1 MSKCI
6 ILNLGSGNFED
17 GFPSLTVELREIH
30 KSWPILRL
38 KGSLPPVPEIPELY
52 IKWKSLYDALAKKF
66 RQRGNIPKV
75 NKGGTKQIS
84 DIDFPHLCEQLKQ
97 SLNDWLNSPSFSKIE
112 KKLCANL
119 SPDEDVWIVV
129 ETDNQQVQKLP
140 WHLWDFFTEYRHAEI
155 AFSTKDSQQTK
166 LPDSSINKVRI
177 LSILGNSQGINI
189 DADRK
194 KLSKIRDTK
203 IEFLAEPKREEISEQ
218 LWTEGWDIL
227 FFAGHSETIANEK
240 GKIYINRTDSLTI
253 EQLKYSLRKAISNGL
268 QLAIF
273 NSCDGLGLAWELADL
288 QIPQIIV
295 MREPIPDLVAQEFL
309 TYFLEG
315 YTQGKSLY
323 LAVREAREKL
333 QDLEDKCHC
342 ASWLPIIY
350 QNLAQIPLSWQQLRD
365 KKITPES
372 FLLPEPSLLI
382 PSLIING
389 VIALLMIIIRFYGG
403 LQFLELPAFDHL
415 MRMRHLVV
423 NEGVDTKI
431 LLVTITEEDLIY
443 QNENK
448 IRLDKNESISDQALD
463 ILLAKLNQYQPR
475 VIGLDIYREN
485 PINPQYINLIKNFQ
499 KDNFVGVC
507 LIAKQETDGIGK
519 PPSISNVQDNLGFT
533 NFLVDDHN
541 KLPKYVRRQ
550 LFGQPRN
557 KKCETYLAL
566 SFQLA
571 YHYLAKEPKLLNSG
585 NNPDNL
591 ELDEFIVKKLG
602 RRVEINAGGYKLPIQ
617 EIGGGQILLNYRITK
632 KIAEEV
638 HLREILSGLS
648 DNQLSDLVKDKI
660 VLIGTTAPESF
671 QDQLLTPID
680 EKMPGVKIHAHQ
692 VSQILS
698 TVLDNRHTLWWWPEE
713 IEIIWIT
720 TWIFAGGSG
729 FYYWRSLRYHLLN
742 NIVVIIVLYGSCYI
756 ILLQGGWIPFVP
768 SLIGLLLS
776 GVTIPLYVLVIKNN
790 LQTQFLQRIQ
800 NHENTR

>member
-1 MSKCI
+1 MSKYI
-6 ILNLGSGNFED
+6 ILNLGSGNFDD
-17 GFPSLTVELREIH
+17 GFPSLMVELREIH
-30 KSWPILRL
+30 KSWSILRL
-38 KGSLPPVPEIPELY
+38 KGSLPPAPEIPELY

-66 RQRGNIPKV
+66 RQRGNFPKV
-75 NKGGTKQIS
+75 NKSGIKQVS
-84 DIDFPHLCEQLKQ
+84 DIDFPNLCEQLKE
-97 SLNDWLNSPSFSKIE
+97 SLNNWLNSPSFSQIE
-112 KKLCANL
+112 KKLRANL
-119 SPDEDVWIVV
+119 SPNEEVWIVV

-155 AFSTKDSQQTK
+155 AFSSKDSQQTK
-166 LPDSSINKVRI
+166 LPDSSIKKVRI

-189 DADRK
+189 DVDRK

-218 LWTEGWDIL
+218 LWQEGWDIL
-227 FFAGHSETIANEK
+227 FFAGHSETTANEK
-240 GKIYINRTDSLTI
+240 GKIYINPTDSLTI

-295 MREPIPDLVAQEFL
+295 MKEPIPDLVAQEFL
-309 TYFLEG
+309 TYFLES

-350 QNLAQIPLSWQQLRD
+350 QNLAQIPLSWQQLRN
-365 KKITPES
+365 KKITQEP

-389 VIALLMIIIRFYGG
+389 VIALLIIIIRLYGG
-403 LQFLELPAFDHL
+403 LEFLELPAFDHL
-415 MRMRHLVV
+415 MRMRNLVV
-423 NEGVDTKI
+423 DEGVDPRI
-431 LLVTITEEDLIY
+431 LLVTIDKEDLNY
-443 QNENK
+443 QDEEK
-448 IRLDKNESISDQALD
+448 IRLNKNESISDQSLD
-463 ILLAKLNQYQPR
+463 KLLTKLNQYQPR

-485 PINPQYINLIKNFQ
+485 PINPQYTNLIKNFQ

-507 LIAKQETDGIGK
+507 KIGQKDTDGIGK
-519 PPSISNVQDNLGFT
+519 PPSISNVQDNVGFT
-533 NFLVDDHN
+533 NFPIDEHN

-550 LFGQPRN
+550 LFVQAPN
-557 KKCETYLAL
+557 KKCETGLSL

-571 YHYLAKEPKLLNSG
+571 YHYLDKEEKLLNSG
-585 NNPDNL
+585 YNPDTA
-591 ELDEFIVKKLG
+591 LDQFIDKKLV
-602 RRVEINAGGYKLPIQ
+602 RRVETNAGGYKLPLD
-617 EIGGGQILLNYRITK
+617 EIKGHQILLNYRITN
-632 KIAEEV
+632 KIAKEV
-638 HLREILSGLS
+638 HLEEILSGS
-648 DNQLSDLVKDKI
+648 RDHQLSDLVKDKI

-671 QDQLLTPID
+671 PDQYQTPID

-698 TVLDNRHTLWWWPEE
+698 TVLNNRLTLWWWPEE

-720 TWIFAGGSG
+720 TWIFAGGLG

-742 NIVVIIVLYGSCYI
+742 NIVVIIVLYGSCYVI
-756 ILLQGGWIPFVP
+756 FLQGGWIPLVP

-776 GVTIPLYVLVIKNN
+776 GVTIPLYVLIIKNN